1 MEALATLGGLLIICT
16 ILWDAF
22 EVVILPRRVTRRI
35 RLASTFYRTTW
46 VPWRAAARRMRSTK
60 RRETFLSY
68 YGPLS
73 LLALFAVWFV
83 GLVFGFALLHWGV
96 GSALNAGPNK
106 TPSFE
111 TDLYMSGTT
120 FFTLGLGDVT
130 PLTRLARFITVTEA
144 GMGFGVLAIVVAY
157 LPVLYGAFSRR
168 EVNISLLDARAG
180 SPPSVLELLRRH
192 AQSHNVKQLGEY
204 LRDWESWA
212 AELMESHLSYPV
224 VCYFR
229 SQHNNQSWLAALTT
243 VLDACALIVA
253 YMMGECQWQARLTF
267 AISRHALVDLA
278 QVFRVPPSL
287 VAADRLPPQQL
298 EHLLELLTAA
308 GLPLVRSNEADK
320 KFEYLR
326 KMYEP
331 FAYGLGQ
338 RLAMTLPAWF
348 AAAEPVDNWRT
359 SAWGRSSPEP
369 ITSGRLVPTD
379 EEHS

>member
-1 MEALATLGGLLIICT
+1 MRALATLGGLLVICT

-35 RLASTFYRTTW
+35 RLANTFYRTTW
-46 VPWRAAARRMRSTK
+46 VPWRAAARWMRSTK

-130 PLTRLARFITVTEA
+130 PLTRLARVITVAEA

-192 AQSHNVKQLGEY
+192 AQSDNLKQLSEY

-243 VLDACALIVA
+243 VLDACALILA
-253 YMMGECQWQARLTF
+253 YTIGECQWQARLTF

-278 QVFRVPPSL
+278 QVFRVPPSSA
-287 VAADRLPPQQL
+287 AADRLPQQQL

-308 GLPLVRSNEADK
+308 GLSLVRSDEADK

-331 FAYGLGQ
+331 FAHGLGQ
-338 RLAMTLPAWF
+338 RLAMTLPAWLT
-348 AAAEPVDNWRT
+348 AAVPVDNWRT
-359 SAWGRSSPEP
+359 SAWGRSSPVL
-369 ITSGRLVPTD
+369 ITSGRPALPD

>member
-1 MEALATLGGLLIICT
+1 MGTLGTLGGFLILFT

-22 EVVILPRRVTRRI
+22 ETVILPRRVTRRI
-35 RLASTFYRTTW
+35 RLASTFFRATW
-46 VPWRAAARRMRSTK
+46 FPWRAAALRMRSTK
-60 RRETFLSY
+60 RREAYFSY

-73 LLALFAVWFV
+73 LLSLFVVWFI
-83 GLVFGFALLHWGV
+83 GLVFAFALVHWGI
-96 GSALNAGPNK
+96 GSALNAGPNE

-130 PLTRLARFITVTEA
+130 PRTPLARVLTVTEA
-144 GMGFGVLAIVVAY
+144 GVGFGFLAVVISY

-180 SPPSVLELLRRH
+180 SPPSALELLRRH
-192 AQSHNVKQLGEY
+192 AQADNLRQLGEY
-204 LRDWESWA
+204 LGEWESWA
-212 AELMESHLSYPV
+212 AELMESHLSYPLL
-224 VCYFR
+224 CYFR
-229 SQHNNQSWLAALTT
+229 SLHNNQSWLAALTT
-243 VLDACALIVA
+243 VLDACALILA
-253 YMMGECQWQARLTF
+253 YTEAQCRWQARLTF

-278 QVFRVPPSL
+278 QVFRIPPNPTT
-287 VAADRLPPQQL
+287 ADRLPPQDRD
-298 EHLLELLTAA
+298 ELLDLLAAA
-308 GLPLVRSNEADK
+308 GISLVRSHEADK

-338 RLAMTLPAWF
+338 RLAITLPAWF
-348 AAAEPVDNWRT
+348 TAAEPVDNWRT
-359 SAWGRSSPEP
+359 SAWGRSSPEFV
-369 ITSGRLVPTD
+369 IAGRSAPPD